1 MVRAGSLLL
10 LALAAPQP
18 ATVLSV
24 GDGDTL
30 RLRQG
35 GGTLTVRLACIDAPE
50 MSQAPWGHQAR
61 RQLQTL
67 APIGSAVTLRSKATD
82 RYGRQVAE
90 LSRKGRNLN
99 QALVAS
105 GAAFVYWPY
114 IRGCDRQTYSRLET
128 DGPAPAAGG
137 VEHAGRHHQ
146 AVGRSPFTPHWFRPR
161 CQHPCHHPW
170 GSALPL
176 QRDRLPRPG
185 LGAAAAKT
193 Q

>member
-1 MVRAGSLLL
+1 MVRAGSSLLL
-10 LALAAPQP
+10 ALLPWCGVALAAPQL

-35 GGTLTVRLACIDAPE
+35 ASTLTVRLACIDAPE
-50 MSQAPWGHQAR
+50 RAQAPWGQQAR

-90 LSRKGRNLN
+90 LSRKGRNIN

-105 GAAFVYWPY
+105 GAAMAWNQSSEF
-114 IRGCDRQTYSRLET
+114 RQAS
-128 DGPAPAAGG
+128 DGLCSNCINLAGSGRPAPAGG
-137 VEHAGRHHQ
+137 WKLRMADG
-146 AVGRSPFTPHWFRPR
+146 A
-161 CQHPCHHPW
+161 
-170 GSALPL
+170 
-176 QRDRLPRPG
+176 RDQPPSH
-185 LGAAAAKT
+185 
-193 Q
+193 